1 VILQSFGV
9 IRIHSPHDNAL
20 DRRGPHPNA
29 LWHRCS
35 AEVSTPLGKQ
45 ATTPAPF
52 GCMRSAGQSRARSR
66 EPGESALWHRCRHV
80 ELNVQIRPPSGL
92 KADWGRPPRG
102 QYANWYANQPDSGGV
117 RGCTPTYAK
126 RSDLQKLDTHE
137 HRRTHCLNLGVK
149 WSQVQILSA
158 RPMSARPMSARP
170 MSARP
175 MSARPRS
182 HGFTCGYSFHEVA
195 SWDRLGPIWDQYSN
209 RCSNPQRL
217 RPPRWTSQMVNAT
230 EATTAIMSRIWVVIA
245 LIYR

>member
-1 VILQSFGV
+1 MLSTDEAHTQMPCGTGV
-9 IRIHSPHDNAL
+9 AQKC
-20 DRRGPHPNA
+20 PHP
-29 LWHRCS
+29 
-35 AEVSTPLGKQ
+35 STSRR
-45 ATTPAPF
+45 PARHHLAVC
-52 GCMRSAGQSRARSR
+52 GAGQSRARSR
-66 EPGESALWHRCRHV
+66 EPGESAPWHRCRHV

-149 WSQVQILSA
+149 WSQLQIL
-158 RPMSARPMSARP
+158 
-170 MSARP
+170 SARP

-195 SWDRLGPIWDQYSN
+195 SWDRLGPVQQPVQQPSTI
-209 RCSNPQRL
+209 
-217 RPPRWTSQMVNAT
+217 AT
-230 EATTAIMSRIWVVIA
+230 APLDEPDG
-245 LIYR
+245 